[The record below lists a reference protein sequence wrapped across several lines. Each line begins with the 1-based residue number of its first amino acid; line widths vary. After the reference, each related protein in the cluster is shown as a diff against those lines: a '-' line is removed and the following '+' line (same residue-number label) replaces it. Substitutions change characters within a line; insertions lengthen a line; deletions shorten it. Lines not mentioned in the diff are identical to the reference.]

1 MLESVHNRMCASL
14 TPLSHCALSSNQH
27 QLIANYKDKII
38 DGNQFLFD
46 VKALSAKL
54 SSQNTDQYALY
65 YEQAYP
71 FCVSLFAL
79 LHSTK
84 KVWIAGNNKPIA
96 AEQLIEKGCVL
107 LGDWEGK
114 ETSIIPDLNSSIELK
129 PIDTINAQ
137 ITIFTSGSS
146 GKAKAINKSLQ
157 QFQRE
162 IEVLEHY
169 WGQNLGNSQ
178 VLGTVSHQHIYGL
191 LFRVLWPLSAGR
203 CFHSEMF
210 LSPEPLLIRA
220 KDLSAYWVS
229 SPAQLKRLD
238 ELTPWKELAKLT
250 TIFSSGG
257 ALSVETAEKI
267 VQQCEHKVLEIYG
280 SSETGGIA
288 WRQSTNDELW
298 QVFNGISISVDDK
311 GFSHLSSP
319 YLEQETVV
327 LDDKIKIIDDG
338 QFVLLGRVDR
348 IVKVEEK
355 RLSLD
360 SLENRLNHS
369 NYVQQSHALLLNGKR
384 EKIAV
389 TLVLTGE
396 GKEILSQQGRGALVQ
411 QLKKQLM
418 CEFETVVLPK
428 KWLFFSSLPLTAQGK
443 IDQDCLIQ
451 LFSLKNTHS
460 PQIIACDFKGER
472 VELQLQIL
480 SGLVYFKGHFPD
492 QPILPGVTQLAWV
505 EQFGKIFFNIGL
517 PFLRMEVIKFKKV
530 IRPDELIKMELNWK
544 AETGKLY
551 FELTSTNNDH
561 SSGRIVYGEQE

>member
-1 MLESVHNRMCASL
+1 MCANL
-14 TPLSHCALSSNQH
+14 TPLSHSALRSNKY
-27 QLIANYKDKII
+27 QLIADYKGKII
-38 DGNQFLFD
+38 DGNQFFSD
-46 VKALSAKL
+46 VKALSARL
-54 SSQNTDQYALY
+54 SRQNTDQFALY

-79 LHSTK
+79 LHSSK
-84 KVWIAGNNKPIA
+84 KIWIAGNNKQIA

-107 LGDWEGK
+107 LGDWDGREL
-114 ETSIIPDLNSSIELK
+114 SIIPDINNSVELK
-129 PIDTINAQ
+129 PIDSNDTQ

-146 GKAKAINKSLQ
+146 GKAKAIDKSLQ

-162 IEVLEHY
+162 IEVLEQY
-169 WGQNLGNSQ
+169 WGGRLGNSQ

-210 LSPEPLLIRA
+210 LSPEPLLIKA
-220 KDLSAYWVS
+220 KNLSAYWVS

-238 ELTPWKELAKLT
+238 ALTPWNDLVKLT
-250 TIFSSGG
+250 AIFSSGG
-257 ALSVETAEKI
+257 ALSVKTAENI
-267 VQQCEHKVLEIYG
+267 AQQCQQKVLEIYG

-288 WRQSTNDELW
+288 WRQSANNKLW
-298 QVFNGISISVDDK
+298 QVFNGIRISVDEK

-319 YLEQETVV
+319 YLEQKTVI
-327 LDDKIKIIDDG
+327 LDDIIKIIDEG
-338 QFVLLGRVDR
+338 QFLLLGRGDR

-360 SLENRLNHS
+360 SLESRLNCS
-369 NYVQQSHALLLNGKR
+369 NYVQQSHAILLDGKR
-384 EKIAV
+384 EIIAM
-389 TLVLTGE
+389 TLVLTDL
-396 GKEILSQQGRGALVQ
+396 GKETLNQRGRGTLV
-411 QLKKQLM
+411 KQLRKELM
-418 CEFETVVLPK
+418 REFETVVLPR
-428 KWLFFSSLPLTAQGK
+428 KWLFFSSLPLTVQGK

-451 LFSLKNTHS
+451 LFSLKHTHS
-460 PQIIACDFKGER
+460 PQIISCDYQDER
-472 VELQLQIL
+472 VELYLQIL
-480 SGLVYFKGHFPD
+480 PGLVYLNGHFPD

-505 EQFGKIFFNIGL
+505 EQFGKIFFDIGL

-551 FELTSTNNDH
+551 FEFTSMNNDH

>member
-1 MLESVHNRMCASL
+1 MCANL
-14 TPLSHCALSSNQH
+14 TPLSHSALRSNKY
-27 QLIANYKDKII
+27 QLIADYKGKII
-38 DGNQFLFD
+38 DGNQFFSD
-46 VKALSAKL
+46 VKALSARL
-54 SSQNTDQYALY
+54 SRQNTDQFALY

-79 LHSTK
+79 LHSSK
-84 KVWIAGNNKPIA
+84 KIWIAGNNKQIA

-107 LGDWEGK
+107 LGDWDGREL
-114 ETSIIPDLNSSIELK
+114 SIIPDINNSVELK
-129 PIDTINAQ
+129 PIDSNDTQ

-146 GKAKAINKSLQ
+146 GKAKAIDKSLQ

-162 IEVLEHY
+162 IEVLEQY
-169 WGQNLGNSQ
+169 WGGRLGNSQ

-210 LSPEPLLIRA
+210 LSPEPLLIKA
-220 KDLSAYWVS
+220 KNLSAYWVS

-238 ELTPWKELAKLT
+238 ALTPWNDLVKLT
-250 TIFSSGG
+250 AIFSSGG
-257 ALSVETAEKI
+257 ALSVKTAENI
-267 VQQCEHKVLEIYG
+267 AQQCQQKVLEIYG

-288 WRQSTNDELW
+288 WRQSANNKLW
-298 QVFNGISISVDDK
+298 QVFNGIRISVDEK

-319 YLEQETVV
+319 YLEQKTVI
-327 LDDKIKIIDDG
+327 LDDIIKIIDEG
-338 QFVLLGRVDR
+338 QFLLLGRVDR

-360 SLENRLNHS
+360 SLESRLNCS
-369 NYVQQSHALLLNGKR
+369 NYVQQSHAILLDGKR
-384 EKIAV
+384 EIIAM
-389 TLVLTGE
+389 TLVLTDL
-396 GKEILSQQGRGALVQ
+396 GKETLNQRGRGTLV
-411 QLKKQLM
+411 KQLRKELM
-418 CEFETVVLPK
+418 REFETVVLPR
-428 KWLFFSSLPLTAQGK
+428 KWLFFSSLPLTVQGK

-451 LFSLKNTHS
+451 LFSLKHTHS
-460 PQIIACDFKGER
+460 PQIISCDYQDER
-472 VELQLQIL
+472 VELYLQIL
-480 SGLVYFKGHFPD
+480 PGLVYFNGHFPD

-505 EQFGKIFFNIGL
+505 EQFGKIFFDIGL

-551 FELTSTNNDH
+551 FEFTSMNNDH
-561 SSGRIVYGEQE
+561 SSCRIVYGEQ